1 MITKHLD
8 YAIGDAKRFVER
20 AKESIDEAY
29 ASEYDPP
36 ELSEAAVKMIRRLSL
51 DVTHAMKELRA
62 ALPVTAAADEEA
74 KS

>member
-1 MITKHLD
+1 MITKHLG
-8 YAIGDAKRFVER
+8 YAIGDAERFVKR

-29 ASEYDPP
+29 ISEYDPP

-62 ALPVTAAADEEA
+62 ALPATASADEEA